1 MRLCGIDHETW
12 SFLGG
17 IIGKTD
23 RAWRKYWLYP
33 IAERSAVY
41 SHSKNSERE
50 RLTMTRSLL
59 PLLTVAATILAVGSM
74 MSMSAFASDTTVKPR
89 PGIEQQTACAISP
102 ARGPLGY

>member
-1 MRLCGIDHETW
+1 
-12 SFLGG
+12 
-17 IIGKTD
+17 
-23 RAWRKYWLYP
+23 
-33 IAERSAVY
+33 
-41 SHSKNSERE
+41 
-50 RLTMTRSLL
+50 MTRSLL